1 MELCVRTDSSI
12 GKTVLVTGASSGIGR
27 HTALELARRGY
38 RVIATARKAADIQS
52 LMRRGVLDVLQLDLG
67 QAQSVDQAISQ
78 IMAHGIPHAVIH
90 NAGFGLYGAVED
102 LSRHAIEEQ
111 FAANLF
117 GSHQINHAL
126 LPRMRERGSGRIVF
140 VSSVLGVVAMRGR
153 GLYVAS
159 KFAMEGLADTLRLEL
174 HGSGVHVC
182 LIEPGP
188 IETRFRANAC
198 AALARHVD
206 VAASA
211 HGEFYRRFVAGLAA
225 PRSANRFALPDDA
238 CFGVILKALETGRPA
253 ARYRV
258 TTPAKVFPFLK
269 RVLPTAVLDWVLR
282 KG

>member
-1 MELCVRTDSSI
+1 VKTDSSL
-12 GKTVLVTGASSGIGR
+12 GKLVLVTGASSGIGR
-27 HTALELARRGY
+27 HAALQLACCGY
-38 RVIATARKAADIQS
+38 RVIATARKASDLQALQG
-52 LMRRGVLDVLQLDLG
+52 RGLLDVLQLDLG
-67 QAQSVDQAISQ
+67 RAQSVEQAIAQ
-78 IMAHGIPHAVIH
+78 VMAHGVPEAVLH

-102 LSRHAIEEQ
+102 LSRHAMEEQ

-117 GSHQINHAL
+117 GAHQINHAL
-126 LPRMRERGSGRIVF
+126 LPRMRGRGSGRIVF

-174 HGSGVHVC
+174 HGSGIHVC

-188 IETRFRANAC
+188 IETRFRANAYE
-198 AALARHVD
+198 ALARHVD
-206 VAASA
+206 VASSA
-211 HGEFYRRFVAGLAA
+211 HAEFYRKFVAGLMA

-238 CFGVILKALETGRPA
+238 CFGAIIKALEARRPA

-269 RVLPTAVLDWVLR
+269 RILPTAVLDRVLR